1 MNPVGQPL
9 QQRPLSKRLILA
21 GIFGLIVFLM
31 FQVAPQLLAGGAAT
45 AISKTEARDKA
56 AAFAA
61 EHLGYAQ
68 SDQDRWTVSYQ
79 TDSSFYGY
87 MSREKLLQSY
97 NDNKLDQRYP
107 FDVYHAVLY
116 TAGAADPLL
125 AVDLNMYTGEVTAFA
140 RNGYARASDGWD
152 YGNPPVPGN
161 SRGIYLEGSEN
172 GGLSLQQKETLAS
185 PWLKLWG
192 ASPARLQIE
201 ANTDGY
207 GLVYTDSSL
216 KIGESSLQ
224 YQFNFLNGTLS
235 YFRAGFSAPSWH
247 DTYVENQTSLANR
260 LTLLGYALPTLA
272 LGLLALIFSIL
283 RRSHTSF
290 VRGITLSSIH
300 FTIMMIST
308 YNMLPESAVDTAESR
323 ITAVIM
329 FIIYALYSLLMSSL
343 LYFSLVGG
351 DGLWRKEEGL
361 NPWPRANEPGYGR
374 YVLDSLRAGY
384 VWAFILLGVQTVMF
398 IILSFTLD
406 NWSTTDASQSPYNM
420 RYALLLPVVAWL
432 AGLSEEAVYRL
443 FGIRM
448 LKKLVKNT
456 FIASLITTAI
466 WAFGHT
472 LYPIYPV
479 ISRPIEL
486 TVIGLLFSYIFLR
499 YGFIAVMFAHVVF
512 DSILIGMTLI
522 FMQESVN
529 IAAGVITIV
538 LPFLVGYIVYRF
550 NPPDSTNRKDP
561 QGPDEPLRPAGW
573 LS

>member
-1 MNPVGQPL
+1 M
-9 QQRPLSKRLILA
+9 
-21 GIFGLIVFLM
+21 
-31 FQVAPQLLAGGAAT
+31 
-45 AISKTEARDKA
+45 
-56 AAFAA
+56 
-61 EHLGYAQ
+61 
-68 SDQDRWTVSYQ
+68 
-79 TDSSFYGY
+79 
-87 MSREKLLQSY
+87 
-97 NDNKLDQRYP
+97 
-107 FDVYHAVLY
+107 
-116 TAGAADPLL
+116 
-125 AVDLNMYTGEVTAFA
+125 
-140 RNGYARASDGWD
+140 
-152 YGNPPVPGN
+152 
-161 SRGIYLEGSEN
+161 
-172 GGLSLQQKETLAS
+172 
-185 PWLKLWG
+185 
-192 ASPARLQIE
+192 
-201 ANTDGY
+201 
-207 GLVYTDSSL
+207 
-216 KIGESSLQ
+216 
-224 YQFNFLNGTLS
+224 NGTLS

-384 VWAFILLGVQTVMF
+384 VWAFILLGVRTVMF

-456 FIASLITTAI
+456 FIAS
-466 WAFGHT
+466 
-472 LYPIYPV
+472 
-479 ISRPIEL
+479 S
-486 TVIGLLFSYIFLR
+486 S
-499 YGFIAVMFAHVVF
+499 
-512 DSILIGMTLI
+512 
-522 FMQESVN
+522 
-529 IAAGVITIV
+529 
-538 LPFLVGYIVYRF
+538 
-550 NPPDSTNRKDP
+550 
-561 QGPDEPLRPAGW
+561 PLRSG
-573 LS
+573 LSGTPCIQSIRSFQDRLS